1 MNMIRKIFCLSFFS
15 VVLFFSCVNLKSVSS
30 FNQQK
35 QNLKKIEFVEIR
47 RLNASSGLKE
57 STVVKT
63 TKEIKELYKK
73 LNDSKYSRSTP
84 IPVLENE
91 NEFFLVLKP
100 RMKTLKNGD
109 IEVEKIE
116 SDGSTLWVTYKEVE
130 NDEYKENKQLNPILI
145 IKILNKPQKIKLN
158 LIH

>member
-1 MNMIRKIFCLSFFS
+1 M
-15 VVLFFSCVNLKSVSS
+15 
-30 FNQQK
+30 
-35 QNLKKIEFVEIR
+35 KKIEFVEIR

>member
-15 VVLFFSCVNLKSVSS
+15 VVLFFSCVNLKSVLS

-35 QNLKKIEFVEIR
+35 QNLKKVEFVEIR

-73 LNDSKYSRSTP
+73 LNDSKYSRSAP

-91 NEFFLVLKP
+91 SEFFLVLKP